1 MKTKKFDSNWEKIL
15 TGEMTLEE
23 WWEQAEDG
31 QEIDVSDEELK
42 KRDDEYLM
50 TEEVWGLDDDSWMLE

>member
-31 QEIDVSDEELK
+31 PAHYIVEDALDEADEILQSIKDEE
-42 KRDDEYLM
+42 
-50 TEEVWGLDDDSWMLE
+50 